1 MLSDDELLE
10 KYRDIT
16 FGGAFSGA
24 RNFQVFLKTELNED
38 VPLKRIYEIL
48 KKQPF
53 YIISQKAIRRFPRRK
68 YSVAGFGCLMQSDI
82 AFMFEKNGFKYFLVL
97 IDVFSRHLYVE
108 ILQDKTAATVKNA
121 FEKIF
126 ATFTSPISKIETDEG
141 GEFIGLKSFFKK
153 EKIIFSVKAGT
164 NKANFAEHIIYL
176 IKRRLYMMMRS
187 EVSTDWPK
195 FLPLVVDALNKKPIK
210 FLGNV
215 SPIEINS
222 QLDDVKIR
230 DAQKTNDVT
239 VYKEPTWQQQNFS
252 QENYPTSGNSFQIG
266 QHVYLD
272 RKTEVFDKSFFA
284 QVNSNASNIEH
295 LCSTVENSYYNSSDL
310 LHVSC

>member
-10 KYRDIT
+10 KYRDIN

-38 VPLKRIYEIL
+38 VPLKRIFEIL

-68 YSVAGFGCLMQSDI
+68 YTVAGFGCLMQSDI

-108 ILQDKTAATVKNA
+108 ILKDKTAETVKQA
-121 FEKIF
+121 FQKIF
-126 ATFTSPISKIETDEG
+126 ATFTSPITKIETDEG

-153 EKIIFSVKAGT
+153 EKIIFSIKAGT

-222 QLDDVKIR
+222 ELDDVKIR
-230 DAQKTNDVT
+230 DAQRENDVT
-239 VYKEPTWQQQNFS
+239 VYKEPTWQQQNLS
-252 QENYPTSGNSFQIG
+252 QENYPTSGNSFKIG

-284 QVNSNASNIEH
+284 QVNSNASNLEH
-295 LCSTVENSYYNSSDL
+295 VCSIVCL
-310 LHVSC
+310 LTIKALVCYMSHA